1 MRDISIVSCLWK
13 FNDKPT
19 LSKFM
24 WKLKFLCIAK
34 VCEDCICGHVSW
46 HNGLE
51 LVSQVAQIL
60 ALCERG
66 MLKLSVFNIS
76 ERMLQ

>member
-34 VCEDCICGHVSW
+34 VCEDCTVYVDMFLGIMV
-46 HNGLE
+46 
-51 LVSQVAQIL
+51 
-60 ALCERG
+60 
-66 MLKLSVFNIS
+66 
-76 ERMLQ
+76 